1 MEIEVAQIL
10 LNITNDIGDIKES
23 LGEVKGTQNTIMWVM
38 GIAVAAGGSVIGYL
52 AHCVYTLGTQ
62 INKKKLSSRTV

>member
-10 LNITNDIGDIKES
+10 LNITNDIGDIKET
-23 LGEVKGTQNTIMWVM
+23 LGEVKGTQNTIIWVM
-38 GIAVAAGGSVIGYL
+38 GIAAGAGGCVIGYL

-62 INKKKLSSRTV
+62 ISSKNKL